1 MIGIYKYCCLNHKS
15 ITEGADYM
23 SAIIFENINPRD
35 KKELREEKLLNVL
48 KNSPRFDGWTVFW
61 NNLT

>member
-35 KKELREEKLLNVL
+35 KRTEGG
-48 KNSPRFDGWTVFW
+48 KNY
-61 NNLT
+61 